1 MTAFCPTRCLFFS
14 PFCVAKQA
22 FTTCVQWGP
31 ALSSPCRWCRCR
43 LPAGLRPRCAARSAQ
58 SRIAR
63 WRCPAQAA
71 RSRFP
76 GLQWSRW
83 GPRRPTRRLWPEH
96 CMMKLHGCSTAA
108 PATSFALPCAELL
121 ARQRACTARATRL
134 ALVSARSRIAAAL
147 RVTPVCRIVAAHE
160 HVRHRP
166 VMCMYKTNFLS
177 ELQSQPSFSI
187 DPTRTRSLWR
197 KNLTRC
203 NYRLQHTSLHEGAR
217 L

>member
-1 MTAFCPTRCLFFS
+1 
-14 PFCVAKQA
+14 
-22 FTTCVQWGP
+22 
-31 ALSSPCRWCRCR
+31 
-43 LPAGLRPRCAARSAQ
+43 
-58 SRIAR
+58 
-63 WRCPAQAA
+63 
-71 RSRFP
+71 
-76 GLQWSRW
+76 
-83 GPRRPTRRLWPEH
+83 
-96 CMMKLHGCSTAA
+96 MMKLHGCSTAA

-187 DPTRTRSLWR
+187 DQTRTRSLWR

-203 NYRLQHTSLHEGAR
+203 TRIMSPRTTDTSVILLSYMHDAHCTRLMLLARSGCAMLRQSLDRCSWRIGQCKSSG
-217 L
+217 